1 MNLAEPSPSD
11 GIRAVSG
18 RRLMLLKSAAVIAG
32 AASVLGLLVG
42 FLVEPDPTVRRALDL
57 HGAASVIPADVLVQI
72 GWVQLLLAA
81 TAYVLVFL
89 DSRYAL
95 PSLILT
101 LALSVLTHLFGG
113 LSVSMGFVSLVQFAI
128 YLAEGFMLA
137 LLLMRAPTLRVLS
150 EP

>member
-1 MNLAEPSPSD
+1 MQ
-11 GIRAVSG
+11 
-18 RRLMLLKSAAVIAG
+18 
-32 AASVLGLLVG
+32 
-42 FLVEPDPTVRRALDL
+42 RALDL
-57 HGAASVIPADVLVQI
+57 HGAASVIPAHVLVEI
-72 GWVQLLLAA
+72 GWAQLLLAA

-95 PSLILT
+95 SFLILT

-113 LSVSMGFVSLVQFAI
+113 LSVSIGFVSLVQFVI

-137 LLLMRAPTLRVLS
+137 LLLIRAPTRRVLS

>member
-11 GIRAVSG
+11 GIRAAFA

-32 AASVLGLLVG
+32 AASILGLLVG
-42 FLVEPDPTVRRALDL
+42 FLIEPDPTVRRALDL
-57 HGAASVIPADVLVQI
+57 HGAASVIPADLLVQI

-89 DSRYAL
+89 DSRSAL
-95 PSLILT
+95 PFLIFT
-101 LALSVLTHLFGG
+101 LALSVFTHLFGG
-113 LSVSMGFVSLVQFAI
+113 LSVSIGLVSLVQFAI
-128 YLAEGFMLA
+128 YLSEGFMLA
-137 LLLMRAPTLRVLS
+137 LLLMRAPMLRVPS